1 MAPRP
6 RLGQLFLPE
15 RQYKLTGTAAP
26 LILRALF
33 EAGDR
38 HDQHPTGCVAR
49 SIASLLCRTFW
60 GPEQLKQALRQG
72 NTPENTAA
80 VVATLRSATG
90 SRLMRNQHG

>member
-38 HDQHPTGCVAR
+38 HDQHRVCGQINRLAAVPDLLGSRAAE
-49 SIASLLCRTFW
+49 AS
-60 GPEQLKQALRQG
+60 
-72 NTPENTAA
+72 TAA
-80 VVATLRSATG
+80 GKYA
-90 SRLMRNQHG
+90 